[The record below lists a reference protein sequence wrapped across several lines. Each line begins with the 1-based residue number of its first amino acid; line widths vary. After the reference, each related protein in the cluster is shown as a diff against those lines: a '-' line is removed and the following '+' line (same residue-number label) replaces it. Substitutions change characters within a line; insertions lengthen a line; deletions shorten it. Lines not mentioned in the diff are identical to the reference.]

1 MNLKMFSLIKKLLDE
16 MKKIQTKKHKIR
28 TYDIDKI
35 SLSSFDDKRYIS
47 DDGVHTFIQTLRLE
61 A

>member
-35 SLSSFDDKRYIS
+35 SLSSFDDKRYVS

>member
-16 MKKIQTKKHKIR
+16 MKKIQAKKHKIR

-35 SLSSFDDKRYIS
+35 SLSSFDDKRYVS
-47 DDGVHTFIQTLRLE
+47 DD
-61 A
+61 